1 MFHRTTAVAD
11 QYDIGELETID
22 AHPTVVA
29 EAEKYR
35 QLRDE
40 QQNLAGRLVEAQKAI
55 FLGESGGGDALT
67 PLRSLREARRERE
80 GLQEAL
86 ENIQGKLTSA
96 HEVLEG
102 ARAAARAELRPRL
115 KEEAAEALALVLE
128 LNERLQAAQQQLH
141 DLHTRSWRL
150 GVWLVPPG
158 CLDRFLP
165 SRIQLIRQMLGGLQ
179 G

>member
-1 MFHRTTAVAD
+1 VF
-11 QYDIGELETID
+11 
-22 AHPTVVA
+22 
-29 EAEKYR
+29 K
-35 QLRDE
+35 QL
-40 QQNLAGRLVEAQKAI
+40 I
-55 FLGESGGGDALT
+55 S
-67 PLRSLREARRERE
+67 
-80 GLQEAL
+80 
-86 ENIQGKLTSA
+86 
-96 HEVLEG
+96 VLEG